1 MNKRIIAKTAKIKNS
16 KIKASYIKID
26 HGATLEGVE
35 IQAKKIII
43 KKNAN
48 LTKCKIFSEGSLEIG
63 ENATIKE
70 NSIINSFLGVKIGDR
85 TLIDRNVTI
94 GGMQSEQS
102 EFVIGDDSVILYS
115 SYLNN
120 TRKITIGNRVGI
132 GGYCLIFTHSSWP
145 NVLDGNPYKFAP
157 VIIEDDVWLPWNVTV
172 FPDITIGK
180 NVTIGG
186 CSLVNKNIPGNTFAA
201 GIPIRVISKK
211 KKISS
216 SKKNDIVLEIL
227 KDFNNYLSN
236 YLEYKTSIKI
246 QKNSCSIVADNL
258 RLIYTNDFSELKPN
272 DTIVAFKIPVKLK
285 NEHEWIEFDSLSAHT
300 SSEISKKLLFF
311 LKRYGIK
318 IPID

>member
-16 KIKASYIKID
+16 KIKASYIKIE
-26 HGATLEGVE
+26 HGVMLDGVE

-48 LTKCKIFSEGSLEIG
+48 LNKCKIFSKGSLEIG
-63 ENATIKE
+63 ENSTIKE
-70 NSIINSFLGVKIGDR
+70 NSIINSFLGIKIGDR

-157 VIIEDDVWLPWNVTV
+157 VKIEDDVWLPWNVTV
-172 FPDITIGK
+172 FPNITIGK

-186 CSLVNKNIPGNTFAA
+186 CSLVNKNIPPNTFAA
-201 GIPIRVISKK
+201 GIPIKVISKK
-211 KKISS
+211 TKISF
-216 SKKNDIVLEIL
+216 SKKNKIVFEIL
-227 KDFNNYLSN
+227 KDFNNYLNN
-236 YLEYKTSIKI
+236 YLKRKTSIKI
-246 QKNSCSIVADNL
+246 EKNSCSIKVDNL
-258 RLIYTNDFSELKPN
+258 RLNYTNDFTKITQKDIIIS
-272 DTIVAFKIPVKLK
+272 FKIPSKVKNK
-285 NEHEWIEFDSLSAHT
+285 HEWIELNTLSAQT
-300 SSEISKKLLFF
+300 SNEISKKLLFF

-318 IPID
+318 IPG

>member
-26 HGATLEGVE
+26 HGVTLDGVE
-35 IQAKKIII
+35 IKAKKIII

-48 LTKCKIFSEGSLEIG
+48 LNKCKIFSDGSLEIG
-63 ENATIKE
+63 ENSTIKE

-157 VIIEDDVWLPWNVTV
+157 VKIEDDVWLPWNVTV
-172 FPDITIGK
+172 FPNITIGK

-186 CSLVNKNIPGNTFAA
+186 CSLVNKNIPPNTFAA
-201 GIPIRVISKK
+201 GIPIKVISKK
-211 KKISS
+211 TKISF
-216 SKKNDIVLEIL
+216 SKKNEIVFEIL
-227 KDFNNYLSN
+227 KDFNNYLNN
-236 YLEYKTSIKI
+236 YLKRKSSIKI
-246 QKNSCSIVADNL
+246 EKNSCSIKVDNL
-258 RLIYTNDFSELKPN
+258 RLNYTNDFTKITQKDIIIS
-272 DTIVAFKIPVKLK
+272 FKIPSKIK
-285 NEHEWIEFDSLSAHT
+285 NKHEWIELNTLSAQT
-300 SSEISKKLLFF
+300 SNEISKKLLFF

-318 IPID
+318 IPG